1 MPRARVPF
9 PVLLVAAILGSALTL
24 GVVFLAGG
32 FEEKTS
38 EPRTTVVTSSV
49 APVLAVGKQDASYA
63 RAVYASRVRSVV
75 TVLVD
80 VGADGVQ
87 TSGSGFVVDAKRGFI
102 ITASHVVTSSESAT
116 DPRQVQEYG
125 PVYVMRSDGA
135 RTPATIVG
143 YDLFDDIAV
152 LHFDPTL
159 LPMPQ
164 APLGNSSTVRIGD
177 PVAAIG
183 APFGQVESLSAGVVS
198 QIGTQIKAP
207 AAVCFDTI
215 DAIQTDAA
223 INPGNSGGP
232 LFDAGGRV
240 IGVNSQI
247 DRGRASDANTGVA
260 FAVPIDAAR
269 RSLAEITTSGRVRY
283 AWLGVGGNTLTSD
296 IAAAL
301 QLPATSGTQVKFV
314 DPRSAAA
321 KAGITPG
328 KDITP
333 VNGRPV
339 HTDGD
344 VIVAFAGKPVRTL
357 QDLQRAVAAKRPG
370 DRVTVDWWHGATRRS
385 KSIVLGTRSATDPEV
400 CKASGAP

>member
-9 PVLLVAAILGSALTL
+9 PVLLLAAILGSALTL

-32 FEEKTS
+32 FDDRTIRTRAVANGS
-38 EPRTTVVTSSV
+38 E
-49 APVLAVGKQDASYA
+49 APVASAGSRAPSYA
-63 RAVYASRVRSVV
+63 GAVYAARVRSVV

-80 VGADGVQ
+80 LGPGGVQ

-102 ITASHVVTSSESAT
+102 ITASHVVTTSESAT
-116 DPRQVQEYG
+116 DPRRVLEYG
-125 PVYVMRSDGA
+125 PVFVMRSDGA
-135 RTPATIVG
+135 RTPVTIVG

-152 LHFDPTL
+152 LHFDPNL

-164 APLGNSSTVRIGD
+164 APMGRSSTVRIGD
-177 PVAAIG
+177 PVAAVG

-232 LFDAGGRV
+232 LFDAGGQV

-247 DRGRASDANTGVA
+247 DRLKPGDANTGVA
-260 FAVPIDAAR
+260 FAVPVDAAR
-269 RSLAEITTSGRVRY
+269 RSLAEITSSGRVRY

-314 DPRSAAA
+314 DPRSAAYR
-321 KAGITPG
+321 AGITPG
-328 KDITP
+328 SDVTQ

-339 HTDGD
+339 HTNGD
-344 VIVAFAGKPVRTL
+344 VIVAFGGTPVRTL
-357 QDLQRAVAAKRPG
+357 QDLQRGVAARRPG
-370 DRVTVDWWHGATRRS
+370 DRVTVEWWHGASRRS
-385 KSIVLGTRSATDPEV
+385 KSIVLGTRNATDPEV
-400 CKASGAP
+400 CRASGAP

>member
-9 PVLLVAAILGSALTL
+9 PVLLVAAVLGSALTL
-24 GVVFLAGG
+24 GVVLLAGG
-32 FEEKTS
+32 FDRKTVETRIVETS
-38 EPRTTVVTSSV
+38 ARTTG
-49 APVLAVGKQDASYA
+49 APANTQGAQYA
-63 RAVYASRVRSVV
+63 RAVYAAHVRSVV

-80 VGADGVQ
+80 AGAAGVE

-102 ITASHVVTSSESAT
+102 ITASHVVTNSESAT
-116 DPRQVQEYG
+116 DPRQVKEYG
-125 PVYVMRSDGA
+125 PVYVMRDDGA
-135 RTPATIVG
+135 RTPVTIAG
-143 YDLFDDIAV
+143 FDLFDDIAV
-152 LHFDPTL
+152 LHFDPAV

-164 APLGNSSTVRIGD
+164 VQLGSSATVRIGD
-177 PVAAIG
+177 LVAAIG

-223 INPGNSGGP
+223 INFGNSGGP

-247 DRGRASDANTGVA
+247 DRARASDANSGVA

-269 RSLAEITTSGRVRY
+269 RSFSGITKHGQVLY

-296 IAAAL
+296 IAATL
-301 QLPATSGTQVKFV
+301 QLPATAGTQVKFV

-328 KDITP
+328 LGVTS

-339 HTDGD
+339 HTHGD

-357 QDLQRAVAAKRPG
+357 QDLQRGVAAKRPG
-370 DRVTVDWWHGATRRS
+370 DRVTVEWWHGATHRS
-385 KSIVLGTRSATDPEV
+385 KSIVLGVRRATDPEV